1 MLETSYDLFKG
12 KLNGNPMWIGTSEL
26 LDEGVDKLAG
36 VADGEPGEYFLYN
49 GGTGLVVAT
58 LLKMVAGPTRIVRYW
73 T

>member
-1 MLETSYDLFKG
+1 
-12 KLNGNPMWIGTSEL
+12 MWIGTSEL

-58 LLKMVAGPTRIVRYW
+58 LQKMAAGPTRIVRYW

>member
-36 VADGEPGEYFLYN
+36 VADGEPGEYFF
-49 GGTGLVVAT
+49 TTA
-58 LLKMVAGPTRIVRYW
+58 ARD
-73 T
+73 